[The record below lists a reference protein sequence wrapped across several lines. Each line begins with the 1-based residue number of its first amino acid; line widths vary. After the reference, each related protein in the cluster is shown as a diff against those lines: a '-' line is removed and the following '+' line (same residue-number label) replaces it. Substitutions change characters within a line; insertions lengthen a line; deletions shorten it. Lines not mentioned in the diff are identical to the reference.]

1 MNTLLFVISK
11 LIALHSIISKENQM
25 YKIYAHYEE
34 FDRKTGDRYESHDL
48 FKADTKEA
56 ADKIV
61 EGLDKTYYDYIEIV
75 KAL

>member
-1 MNTLLFVISK
+1 MNTLLFAISK
-11 LIALHSIISKENQM
+11 LTVLRSIISKENQM

-61 EGLDKTYYDYIEIV
+61 EGLDKTYYDYIEIKKV
-75 KAL
+75 I

>member
-1 MNTLLFVISK
+1 
-11 LIALHSIISKENQM
+11 M

-61 EGLDKTYYDYIEIV
+61 EGLDKDYYDYIEI
-75 KAL
+75 KKGI